1 MSNVGGLDRTV
12 RAVLGLLLLAS
23 PLLVGGV
30 WTYVLPL
37 IGVVLLGT
45 ASMRFC
51 PAYRL
56 LGVSTCSINTRADSH

>member
-1 MSNVGGLDRTV
+1 MINVGGFDRGV

-23 PLLVGGV
+23 PLLVAGV

-45 ASMRFC
+45 ATMRFC

-56 LGVSTCSINTRADSH
+56 LGISTCPINKRADAK

>member
-1 MSNVGGLDRTV
+1 MSNVGGVDRV
-12 RAVLGLLLLAS
+12 IRGVLGLLLLAS
-23 PLLVGGV
+23 PLLPAVTGM
-30 WTYVLPL
+30 WTYILPL

-56 LGVSTCSINTRADSH
+56 LGISTCSLK

>member
-1 MSNVGGLDRTV
+1 MSNVGGIDRGV
-12 RAVLGLLLLAS
+12 RAVLGLLFLAS
-23 PLLVGGV
+23 TLLVSGV

-56 LGVSTCSINTRADSH
+56 LGISTCPINKRADAK

>member
-1 MSNVGGLDRTV
+1 MSNVGGVDRIV

-23 PLLVGGV
+23 PLLVTGV
-30 WTYVLPL
+30 WAYVLPL

-45 ASMRFC
+45 ASLRFC

-56 LGVSTCSINTRADSH
+56 LGLSTCPVPSRTNVK

>member
-56 LGVSTCSINTRADSH
+56 LGISTCPINTRADSH